1 MHRRRAARTCPAA
14 VAAVAAW
21 CALPPTGIARAEHDM
36 ASMSEAHHGGGS
48 TVSAGISIEA
58 ARFDNVS
65 YLGSHQGITP
75 SVSWTISR
83 FGVAAALGMYHL
95 TKNGLSAYGIGDAM
109 FTGHAA
115 IITAGALETGLA
127 LHMMV
132 PTGSELKGFGMGHV
146 MAMPSAWATWQLH
159 PVVVNASLGYGRALA
174 DLGGAEHNHGPAPL
188 VDPMNMQELTWSGGA
203 DVDVVDRVRIGGRV
217 LGAMPIGTGTDRLIG
232 AGRLAWGTPRLSTS
246 FEVQLGI
253 VGDPFTVRGVV
264 ETALRF

>member
-1 MHRRRAARTCPAA
+1 LQPG
-14 VAAVAAW
+14 V
-21 CALPPTGIARAEHDM
+21 ARAEHDM
-36 ASMSEAHHGGGS
+36 GAMSEAHSGGGS
-48 TVSAGISIEA
+48 ALSAGISIEA

-65 YLGSHQGITP
+65 YLGSHQGVTP
-75 SVSWTISR
+75 SVSWTSSR

-115 IITAGALETGLA
+115 IITAGALDAGVA

-132 PTGSELKGFGMGHV
+132 PTGSELKGFGMGHA
-146 MAMPSAWATWQLH
+146 MAMPSAWAAWQIR
-159 PVVVNASLGYGRALA
+159 PVVINASLGYSRALV

-203 DVDVVDRVRIGGRV
+203 EVDAVGRIRIGGRV

-232 AGRLAWGTPRLSTS
+232 AGRIAGGTPRLSTS